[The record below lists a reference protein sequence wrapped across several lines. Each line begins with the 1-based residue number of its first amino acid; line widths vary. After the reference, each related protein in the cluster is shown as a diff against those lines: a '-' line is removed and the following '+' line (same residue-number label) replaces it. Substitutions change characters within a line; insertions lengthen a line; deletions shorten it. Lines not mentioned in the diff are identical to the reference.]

1 MQKIAEWPRRRS
13 RKGWHGAVILCF
25 RLHNTFFYHCRRI
38 LDIILLLVPIQTDRH
53 GHRHMLERLVVGPCH
68 APCLAL
74 LFALLSCL
82 ALCSVLLLLKWLTCC
97 CYFYSY
103 VACSNACSCWCGCWC
118 CCSCGLL
125 LHWHLTFDIDYSI
138 QQRHQRTTTAAASHS
153 GGHVSNILIFS
164 SSY

>member
-1 MQKIAEWPRRRS
+1 
-13 RKGWHGAVILCF
+13 L
-25 RLHNTFFYHCRRI
+25 
-38 LDIILLLVPIQTDRH
+38 
-53 GHRHMLERLVVGPCH
+53 
-68 APCLAL
+68 PCLAL

-153 GGHVSNILIFS
+153 GGHVSNICRSFHLYSPPAPS
-164 SSY
+164 STGSCKAGWRISLWSRVVRLVENIS